1 MKSLKTNIKYFKTE
15 LGGIIRLTNKC
26 IVDSLNNE
34 GEWFRNQD
42 AFSMFVDGMY
52 DYEEISEEEVKSIIN
67 KRKKGHTV

>member
-1 MKSLKTNIKYFKTE
+1 VKNLKTNIKYFKRE
-15 LGGIIRLTNKC
+15 LGGIVRLTNNC

-52 DYEEISEEEVKSIIN
+52 DYEEISEEEVKSII
-67 KRKKGHTV
+67 RKIKGN